1 MIVREW
7 LALLIRLA
15 VLGIALSALRGAGQA
30 GAGQSAIPSPSPAET
45 RAAYH
50 KYFFFPIAIAT
61 NTPAFDQYAFGLM
74 LKEAEHVRLVWKLK
88 RVPPLTTSN
97 VTFDA
102 VAKPFG
108 VSGEIG
114 TMDHLFRWD
123 FEYNALRAFVDARS
137 TPQSF
142 SSRSVGGALAKQIP
156 LGKKKS
162 ILTAKQAEEL
172 ARWYLHALGLTE
184 KQLRLSE
191 PPRVRQYLYFDE
203 GIEHP
208 LPLFEVAWI
217 LSGASEIGPGV
228 TFDISGV
235 TGEVAAILQHCN
247 PARDRSSHQLH
258 GHVGNIAT
266 NEHAPKGR
274 AWPLAA

>member
-1 MIVREW
+1 
-7 LALLIRLA
+7 
-15 VLGIALSALRGAGQA
+15 
-30 GAGQSAIPSPSPAET
+30 
-45 RAAYH
+45 
-50 KYFFFPIAIAT
+50 
-61 NTPAFDQYAFGLM
+61 M

-123 FEYNALRAFVDARS
+123 FEYNALRAFVDAQY

-235 TGEVAAILQHCN
+235 TGEVAQYYNTATQPGTALPTNYMDMLEILPPTN
-247 PARDRSSHQLH
+247 MHQK
-258 GHVGNIAT
+258 VGLGLWPHKPQSLAT
-266 NEHAPKGR
+266 NAQSPGMDER
-274 AWPLAA
+274 R